1 MDLFRHADY
10 AQPDGPVTVT
20 MMFARKTTAELTA
33 MQTAKTIGIGTL
45 YYDTTAAAFK
55 LGVDAGTLSVGIT
68 LAGLASAITITGGTI
83 NGTTVGATTRAS
95 VASTSLNMNSTDSS
109 GTPGNVTNNSPI
121 GRAAFAA
128 AGTTVVI
135 TSSIVVATSQIFVQV
150 MGSDATLT
158 SARVTS
164 VGAGTFTVTGNAA
177 ATGATTFS
185 FLVINI

>member
-20 MMFARKTTAELTA
+20 MMFARKTTTELTA
-33 MQTAKTIGIGTL
+33 MATAKTIGIGTL
-45 YYDTTAAAFK
+45 YYDTTTSTFK
-55 LGVDAGTLSVGIT
+55 LGVDAGTVSAGIT
-68 LAGLASAITITGGTI
+68 TAGLAGAVAISGGTI

-95 VASTSLNMNSTDSS
+95 VAATQLSLASTDIS
-109 GTPGNVTNNSPI
+109 GTPGNGTANSPI

-128 AGTTVVI
+128 AGTAVVV
-135 TSSIVVATSQIFVQV
+135 TNSFVAATSQIFVQV

-177 ATGATTFS
+177 ATAATTFA